1 MTQSSRI
8 VCGYCDHVREAESH
22 VPEWQCPTCKT
33 PYAKAH
39 LRRER
44 EQFPRASA
52 SFQTASPEDQAIGSN
67 FTIPRWLWQ
76 LGFLLVLVFVASR
89 FVSIESIE
97 RVEPPPPAI
106 VAPAGEVWL
115 FSRDGCGYCKKV
127 KDLLAEK
134 GYAYTELNVETDANA
149 KELFEKLQA
158 PGVPVMLVGNREII
172 GYDPDAIVKAIKK
185 ARK

>member
-1 MTQSSRI
+1 MTQSSGI

-22 VPEWQCPTCKT
+22 VPEWQCPACNT

-44 EQFPRASA
+44 EQFPRVSA
-52 SFQTASPEDQAIGSN
+52 SFQTAPPAAQVRGSN

-76 LGFLLVLVFVASR
+76 LGFLLVLLFVASR
-89 FVSIESIE
+89 FVSIERIE
-97 RVEPPPPAI
+97 PTPPAV
-106 VAPAGEVWL
+106 VAPEGEVWL
-115 FSRDGCGYCKKV
+115 FSRNGCGYCKKV
-127 KDLLAEK
+127 KDLMAEK
-134 GYAYTELNVETDANA
+134 GYTYTELNVDTDANA
-149 KELFEKLQA
+149 KKLFQKLQA
-158 PGVPVMLVGNREII
+158 PGVPVMLVGDREII